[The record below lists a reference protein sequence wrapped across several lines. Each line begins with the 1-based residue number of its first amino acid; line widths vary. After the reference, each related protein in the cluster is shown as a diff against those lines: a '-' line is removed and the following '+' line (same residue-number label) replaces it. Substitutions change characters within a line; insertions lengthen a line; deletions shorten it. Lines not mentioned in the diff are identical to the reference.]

1 MRVSGGGTD
10 TTPRADGAA
19 REGTLEVPRA
29 ISGSIAAVALAGALY
44 VGFVPTGP
52 VPALGQLLD
61 PARGV
66 WAAARVAELP
76 REQSLTLPG
85 LAAPVEVRYDDR
97 GVPHIF
103 AATELDA
110 MRALGWVHARDRLF
124 QMELTVRKVTGTLS
138 EIAGPELLGTDRQSR
153 ERGLAQAAESK
164 WRALPSDSKIRGV
177 VVAYVEGI
185 NQWVRDAG
193 AQDLPVEYKLLGVEP
208 RIFQSHDVY
217 YMLAEMSQTL
227 AWQSD
232 ELERGAIEALIGEE
246 ATAALFPLNAPIQ
259 EPIQPVPGRTA
270 PRYAAMKFPAPRAA
284 DARAVAA
291 ARRARAAHQRLALG
305 PSQADAS
312 PPGLGG
318 ATGSTENPTRGE
330 AVVGSNNWAVAP
342 ERSASGHALLS
353 GDPHLS
359 LSLPSIW
366 YEVHIVVPGEMD
378 VYGVSLPMTPAIA
391 IGFNRDVAWTATN
404 TGADV
409 TDFYRE
415 VVNDSMSPTKYELDG
430 EWRTLEQRVEE
441 FHGKGGEVL
450 ATDTLRRTH
459 RGPLLRTTDGWL
471 SLRWTALEA
480 GDEATAF
487 RDAARAT
494 NAEEWYR
501 AMEPYKAPAQN
512 FLVADRAGAIGIRS
526 TGRYP
531 IRPGDGRGDRI
542 FDGSTSKVDWL
553 GDWPVAKYPQSL
565 RPAQGYLA
573 SNNQQPIDPAVRSDY
588 LGWAWPTPW
597 RAMRINEILRGD
609 AAMTPEKMRLAHTDP
624 RSALTEPVRSAV
636 RAAVAARDME
646 ATVADREAFAYL
658 EEWDGRFDSESK
670 GAVLYASVLQEITRR
685 TWDEMALPGETQ
697 RVATPNTMMLVRL
710 LAEPASI
717 WWDDRAT
724 TDVRESRDQLLLASL
739 RAAWEGTRSRFGND
753 PRAWRWG
760 DQRMASVKHL
770 LQLPGFGRE
779 SLQVQSGPGTLSPND
794 GRGTHGASWRFVVE
808 LGDSVVAWGTYPG
821 GQSGNP
827 VSSRYADRMELW
839 RTGALAPLR
848 IPRVAGDLSG
858 ATLKSSLVLRPTA
871 GGAR

>member
-1 MRVSGGGTD
+1 MSGAGK
-10 TTPRADGAA
+10 GAEA
-19 REGTLEVPRA
+19 MPLGVRTEVPRA
-29 ISGSIAAVALAGALY
+29 ISGSIAAAALAGALY

-52 VPALGQLLD
+52 VPALGQLLS
-61 PARGV
+61 PAHGV

-76 REQSLTLPG
+76 REQSLVLEG
-85 LAAPVEVRYDDR
+85 LSAPVDVRYDDR

-103 AATELDA
+103 AKTELDA

-124 QMELTVRKVTGTLS
+124 QMELTVRKVSGTLS
-138 EIAGPELLGTDRQSR
+138 EVAGADLLPIDRRSR
-153 ERGLAQAAESK
+153 ERGLAQAAAAK
-164 WRALPSDSKIRGV
+164 WSALPNDSKIRGV

-193 AQDLPVEYKLLGVEP
+193 AQDLPVEYKLLGTAP
-208 RIFQSHDVY
+208 RVFQSQDVY

-227 AWQSD
+227 AWQSN
-232 ELERGAIEALIGEE
+232 ELERGAIEALIGED
-246 ATAALFPLNAPIQ
+246 ATAALFPVNAPIQ
-259 EPIQPVPGRTA
+259 EPIQPVAGRAA
-270 PRYAAMKFPAPRAA
+270 PRFVAVRFPAPRLPNAEA
-284 DARAVAA
+284 VARARSADDAR
-291 ARRARAAHQRLALG
+291 RRVALG
-305 PSQADAS
+305 PSRN
-312 PPGLGG
+312 G
-318 ATGSTENPTRGE
+318 AALSLENPTRGE

-353 GDPHLS
+353 GDPHLE

-378 VYGVSLPMTPAIA
+378 VYGVSLPMSPSIP
-391 IGFNRDVAWTATN
+391 IGFNRDLAWTATN

-415 VVNDSMSPTKYELDG
+415 VVDDSTSPTKYRLDG
-430 EWRTLEQRVEE
+430 EWRALEQRVEV
-441 FHGKGGEVL
+441 FRGKGGVVL

-459 RGPLLRTTDGWL
+459 RGPLLRTSEGWL
-471 SLRWTALEA
+471 SLRWTALEG
-480 GDEATAF
+480 GDEASAF

-542 FDGSTSKVDWL
+542 LDGSTSKSDWL
-553 GDWPVAKYPQSL
+553 GDWPIAKYPQSL

-573 SNNQQPIDPAVRSDY
+573 SNNQQPIDPAVRADY
-588 LGWAWPTPW
+588 LGWDWPSPW
-597 RAMRINEILRGD
+597 RALRINEILRAD

-624 RSALTEPVRSAV
+624 RSALTEHVRGAV
-636 RAAVAARDME
+636 RAAVAARGME
-646 ATVADREAFAYL
+646 VTTTDREALAFL
-658 EEWDGRFDSESK
+658 DEWDGRFDLESK
-670 GAVLYASVLQEITRR
+670 GAVLYNTLLQEITRR
-685 TWDEMALPGETQ
+685 TWDEMAPPGETQ
-697 RVATPNTMMLVRL
+697 RMATPNTMMLVRL
-710 LAEPASI
+710 FDDPASL

-724 TDVRESRDQLLLASL
+724 TDVREARDQILLMSL
-739 RAAWEGTRSRFGND
+739 RGAWVGARSRFGND

-760 DQRMASVKHL
+760 NQRMASVKHL

-794 GRGTHGASWRFVVE
+794 GRGTTGASWRFVVE

-848 IPRVAGDLSG
+848 LPRGAADLSG
-858 ATLKSSLVLRPTA
+858 VQLRSVLTLRPID

>member
-1 MRVSGGGTD
+1 MSGAGK
-10 TTPRADGAA
+10 GAEA
-19 REGTLEVPRA
+19 MPLGVRTEVPRA
-29 ISGSIAAVALAGALY
+29 ISGSIAAAALAGALY

-52 VPALGQLLD
+52 VPALGQLLS
-61 PARGV
+61 PAHGV

-76 REQSLTLPG
+76 REQSLVLEG
-85 LAAPVEVRYDDR
+85 LSASVDVRYDDR

-103 AATELDA
+103 AKTELDA

-124 QMELTVRKVTGTLS
+124 QMELTVRKVSGTLS
-138 EIAGPELLGTDRQSR
+138 EVAGADLLPIDRRSR
-153 ERGLAQAAESK
+153 ERGLAQAAAAK
-164 WRALPSDSKIRGV
+164 WNALPNDSKIRGV

-193 AQDLPVEYKLLGVEP
+193 AQDLPVEYKLLGTAP
-208 RIFQSHDVY
+208 RVFQSQDVY

-227 AWQSD
+227 AWQSN

-246 ATAALFPLNAPIQ
+246 ATAALFPVNAPIQ
-259 EPIQPVPGRTA
+259 EPIQPVMGRTA
-270 PRYAAMKFPAPRAA
+270 PRFVTVRFPAPRLPNAEA
-284 DARAVAA
+284 VARARGADDAR
-291 ARRARAAHQRLALG
+291 RRVALG
-305 PSQADAS
+305 PARN
-312 PPGLGG
+312 G
-318 ATGSTENPTRGE
+318 AALSLENPTRGE

-353 GDPHLS
+353 GDPHLE

-378 VYGVSLPMTPAIA
+378 VYGVSLPMSPSIP

-415 VVNDSMSPTKYELDG
+415 VVDDSTSPTKYRLDG
-430 EWRTLEQRVEE
+430 EWRALEQRVEV
-441 FHGKGGEVL
+441 FRGKGGVVL

-459 RGPLLRTTDGWL
+459 RGPLLRTSEGWL
-471 SLRWTALEA
+471 SLRWTALEG
-480 GDEATAF
+480 GDEASAF

-531 IRPGDGRGDRI
+531 IRPGNGRGDRI
-542 FDGSTSKVDWL
+542 FDGSTSKSDWL
-553 GDWPVAKYPQSL
+553 GDWPIAKYPQSL

-573 SNNQQPIDPAVRSDY
+573 SNNQQPIDPAVRADY
-588 LGWAWPTPW
+588 LGWDWPSPW
-597 RAMRINEILRGD
+597 RALRINEILRAD

-624 RSALTEPVRSAV
+624 RSALTEHVRGAV
-636 RAAVAARDME
+636 RAAVAARGME
-646 ATVADREAFAYL
+646 VTTTDREALAFL
-658 EEWDGRFDSESK
+658 DEWDGRFDLESK
-670 GAVLYASVLQEITRR
+670 GAVLYNTLLQEIARR
-685 TWDEMALPGETQ
+685 TWDEMAPPGETQ
-697 RVATPNTMMLVRL
+697 RMATPNTMMLVRL
-710 LAEPASI
+710 FDDPASL
-717 WWDDRAT
+717 WWDDRT
-724 TDVRESRDQLLLASL
+724 TTAVREARDQILLMSL
-739 RAAWEGTRSRFGND
+739 RGAWVGARSRFGND

-760 DQRMASVKHL
+760 NQRMASVKHL

-779 SLQVQSGPGTLSPND
+779 SLPVQSGPGTLSPND
-794 GRGTHGASWRFVVE
+794 GRGTTGASWRFVVE

-848 IPRVAGDLSG
+848 LPRSAADLSG
-858 ATLKSSLVLRPTA
+858 VQLRSVLTLRPID

>member
-1 MRVSGGGTD
+1 MSGAGK
-10 TTPRADGAA
+10 GAEA
-19 REGTLEVPRA
+19 MPLGVRTEVPRA
-29 ISGSIAAVALAGALY
+29 ISGSIAAAALAGALY

-52 VPALGQLLD
+52 VPALGQLLS
-61 PARGV
+61 PAHGV

-76 REQSLTLPG
+76 REQSLVLEG
-85 LAAPVEVRYDDR
+85 LSAPVDVRYDDR

-103 AATELDA
+103 AKTELDA

-124 QMELTVRKVTGTLS
+124 QMELTVRKVSGTLS
-138 EIAGPELLGTDRQSR
+138 EVAGADLLPIDRRSR
-153 ERGLAQAAESK
+153 ERGLAQAAAAK
-164 WRALPSDSKIRGV
+164 WSALPNDSKIRGV

-193 AQDLPVEYKLLGVEP
+193 AQDLPVEYKLLGTAP
-208 RIFQSHDVY
+208 RVFQSQDVY

-227 AWQSD
+227 AWQSN

-246 ATAALFPLNAPIQ
+246 ATAALFPVNAPIQ
-259 EPIQPVPGRTA
+259 EPIQPVAGRTA
-270 PRYAAMKFPAPRAA
+270 PRFMGVRFPAPRLPNAEA
-284 DARAVAA
+284 VARARSADDAR
-291 ARRARAAHQRLALG
+291 RRVALG
-305 PSQADAS
+305 PSRN
-312 PPGLGG
+312 G
-318 ATGSTENPTRGE
+318 AALSLENPTRGE

-353 GDPHLS
+353 GDPHLE

-378 VYGVSLPMTPAIA
+378 VYGVSLPMSPSIP
-391 IGFNRDVAWTATN
+391 IGFNRDLAWTATN

-415 VVNDSMSPTKYELDG
+415 VVDDSTSPTKYRLDG
-430 EWRTLEQRVEE
+430 EWRALEQRVEV
-441 FHGKGGEVL
+441 FRGKGGVVL

-459 RGPLLRTTDGWL
+459 RGPLLRTSEGWL
-471 SLRWTALEA
+471 SLRWTALEG
-480 GDEATAF
+480 GDEASAF

-542 FDGSTSKVDWL
+542 LDGSTSKSDWL
-553 GDWPVAKYPQSL
+553 GDWPIAKYPQSL

-573 SNNQQPIDPAVRSDY
+573 SNNQQPIDPAVRADY
-588 LGWAWPTPW
+588 LGWDWPSPW
-597 RAMRINEILRGD
+597 RALRINEILRAD

-624 RSALTEPVRSAV
+624 RSALTEHVRGAV
-636 RAAVAARDME
+636 RAAVAARGME
-646 ATVADREAFAYL
+646 VTTTDREALAFL
-658 EEWDGRFDSESK
+658 DEWDGRFDSESK
-670 GAVLYASVLQEITRR
+670 GAVLYNTLLQEITRR
-685 TWDEMALPGETQ
+685 TWDEMAPPGETQ
-697 RVATPNTMMLVRL
+697 RMATPNTMMLVRL
-710 LAEPASI
+710 FDDPASL
-717 WWDDRAT
+717 WWDDRT
-724 TDVRESRDQLLLASL
+724 TTAVREARDQILLMSL
-739 RAAWEGTRSRFGND
+739 RGAWVGARSRFGND

-760 DQRMASVKHL
+760 NQRMASVKHL

-794 GRGTHGASWRFVVE
+794 GRGTTGASWRFVVE

-848 IPRVAGDLSG
+848 LPRGAADLSG
-858 ATLKSSLVLRPTA
+858 VQLRSVLTLRPID

>member
-1 MRVSGGGTD
+1 MSGAGK
-10 TTPRADGAA
+10 GAEA
-19 REGTLEVPRA
+19 MPLGVRTEVPRA
-29 ISGSIAAVALAGALY
+29 ISGSIAAAALAGALY

-52 VPALGQLLD
+52 VPALGQLLS
-61 PARGV
+61 PAHGV

-76 REQSLTLPG
+76 REQSLVLEG
-85 LAAPVEVRYDDR
+85 LSAPVDVRYDDR

-103 AATELDA
+103 AKTELDA

-124 QMELTVRKVTGTLS
+124 QMELTVRKVSGTLS
-138 EIAGPELLGTDRQSR
+138 EVAGADLLPIDRRSR
-153 ERGLAQAAESK
+153 ERGLAQAAAAK
-164 WRALPSDSKIRGV
+164 WSALPNDSKIRGV

-193 AQDLPVEYKLLGVEP
+193 AQDLPVEYKLLGTAP
-208 RIFQSHDVY
+208 RVFQSQDVY

-227 AWQSD
+227 AWQSN

-246 ATAALFPLNAPIQ
+246 ATAALFPVNAPIQ
-259 EPIQPVPGRTA
+259 EPIQPVAGRAA
-270 PRYAAMKFPAPRAA
+270 PRFVAVRFPAPRLPNAEA
-284 DARAVAA
+284 VARARSADDAR
-291 ARRARAAHQRLALG
+291 RRVALG
-305 PSQADAS
+305 PARN
-312 PPGLGG
+312 G
-318 ATGSTENPTRGE
+318 AALSLENPTRGE

-353 GDPHLS
+353 GDPHLE

-378 VYGVSLPMTPAIA
+378 VYGVSLPMSPSIP
-391 IGFNRDVAWTATN
+391 IGFNRDLAWTATN

-415 VVNDSMSPTKYELDG
+415 VVDDSTSPTKYRLDG
-430 EWRTLEQRVEE
+430 EWRALEQRVEV
-441 FHGKGGEVL
+441 FRGKGGVVL

-459 RGPLLRTTDGWL
+459 RGPLLRTSEGWL
-471 SLRWTALEA
+471 SLRWTALEG
-480 GDEATAF
+480 GDEASAF

-542 FDGSTSKVDWL
+542 LDGSTSKSDWL
-553 GDWPVAKYPQSL
+553 GDWPIAKYPQSL

-573 SNNQQPIDPAVRSDY
+573 SNNQQPIDPAVRADY
-588 LGWAWPTPW
+588 LGWDWPSPW
-597 RAMRINEILRGD
+597 RALRINEILRAD

-624 RSALTEPVRSAV
+624 RSALTEHVRGAV
-636 RAAVAARDME
+636 RAAVAARGME
-646 ATVADREAFAYL
+646 VTTTDREALAFL
-658 EEWDGRFDSESK
+658 DEWDGRFDLESK
-670 GAVLYASVLQEITRR
+670 GAVLYNTLLQEITRR
-685 TWDEMALPGETQ
+685 TWDEMAPAGETQ
-697 RVATPNTMMLVRL
+697 RMATPNTMMLVRL
-710 LAEPASI
+710 FDDPASL
-717 WWDDRAT
+717 WWDDRT
-724 TDVRESRDQLLLASL
+724 TTAVREARDQILLMSL
-739 RAAWEGTRSRFGND
+739 RGAWVGARSRFGND

-760 DQRMASVKHL
+760 NQRMASVKHL

-794 GRGTHGASWRFVVE
+794 GRGTTGASWRFVVE

-848 IPRVAGDLSG
+848 LPRGAADLSG
-858 ATLKSSLVLRPTA
+858 VQLRSVLTLRPID

>member
-1 MRVSGGGTD
+1 MSNAGNGTEAM
-10 TTPRADGAA
+10 PRAE
-19 REGTLEVPRA
+19 RTEVPRA
-29 ISGSIAAVALAGALY
+29 ISGSIAAAALAGALY

-61 PARGV
+61 PAHGV

-76 REQSLTLPG
+76 REQSLVLEG
-85 LAAPVEVRYDDR
+85 LSASVDVRYDDR

-103 AATELDA
+103 AKTELDA

-124 QMELTVRKVTGTLS
+124 QMELTVRKVAGTLS
-138 EIAGPELLGTDRQSR
+138 EVAGADLLPIDRRSR
-153 ERGLAQAAESK
+153 ERGLAQAAAAK
-164 WRALPSDSKIRGV
+164 WSALPNDSKIRGV

-193 AQDLPVEYKLLGVEP
+193 AQDLPVEYKLLGTAP
-208 RIFQSHDVY
+208 RVFQSQDVY

-246 ATAALFPLNAPIQ
+246 ATAALFPVNAPIQ
-259 EPIQPVPGRTA
+259 EPIQPVVGRTA
-270 PRYAAMKFPAPRAA
+270 PRYLAVRFPAPRLPNAKA
-284 DARAVAA
+284 VARARSADDAR
-291 ARRARAAHQRLALG
+291 RRVALG
-305 PSQADAS
+305 PSRN
-312 PPGLGG
+312 G
-318 ATGSTENPTRGE
+318 AALSLENPTRGE

-353 GDPHLS
+353 GDPHLE

-378 VYGVSLPMTPAIA
+378 VYGVSLPMSPSIP

-415 VVNDSMSPTKYELDG
+415 VVDDSTSPTKYRLDG
-430 EWRTLEQRVEE
+430 EWRALEQRVEV
-441 FHGKGGEVL
+441 FRGKRGAVL

-459 RGPLLRTTDGWL
+459 RGPLLRTSEGWL
-471 SLRWTALEA
+471 SLRWTALEG
-480 GDEATAF
+480 GDEASAF

-542 FDGSTSKVDWL
+542 FDGSTSNSDWL
-553 GDWPVAKYPQSL
+553 GDWPLAKYPQSL
-565 RPAQGYLA
+565 RPSQGYLA
-573 SNNQQPIDPAVRSDY
+573 SNNQQPIDPAVRADY
-588 LGWAWPTPW
+588 LGWSWPSPW
-597 RAMRINEILRGD
+597 RALRINEILRAD

-624 RSALTEPVRSAV
+624 RSALTEHVRGAV
-636 RAAVAARDME
+636 RAAVAARGME
-646 ATVADREAFAYL
+646 VTSTDREALAFL
-658 EEWDGRFDSESK
+658 DEWDGRFDLESK
-670 GAVLYASVLQEITRR
+670 GAVLYNTLLQEITRR
-685 TWDEMALPGETQ
+685 TWDEMAPPGETQ
-697 RVATPNTMMLVRL
+697 RLATPNTMMLVRL
-710 LAEPASI
+710 FDDPASV

-724 TDVRESRDQLLLASL
+724 TEVREARDQILLMSL
-739 RAAWEGTRSRFGND
+739 RGAWVGARSRFGND

-760 DQRMASVKHL
+760 NQRMASVKHL

-779 SLQVQSGPGTLSPND
+779 SVQVQSGPGTLSPND
-794 GRGTHGASWRFVVE
+794 GRGTIGASWRFVVE

-848 IPRVAGDLSG
+848 LPRSAADLSG
-858 ATLKSSLVLRPTA
+858 VQLRSVLTLRPID